1 MSTNHSVIQLFSDSV
16 ISRFSDSVIR
26 KPRRGFTLVELLVTM
41 GIMGFLGIAATSGY
55 HALVRGMTERGVSAA
70 ASAAMRAAK
79 GRAQIDRH
87 RVAVFCYNKLLREPS
102 KDGAENG
109 AAAGVLVAVRRVGRL
124 SGVSGRF
131 LYDEFGDLEL
141 CFESMPQDELEK
153 REGVRLFKFNDG
165 ITKMEYSRVADASYL
180 DRSIQVYL
188 PREGI
193 STNGYAGAYYD
204 LGGSAHP
211 ASWKAGD
218 GYGVAFTE
226 LQLQE
231 GYVFGTDIPSSLDE
245 IRISKVIEFDPE
257 STSDKEVEI
266 YSTKPNANG
275 MPSAWQ
281 PIGSAKS
288 DESGV

>member
-1 MSTNHSVIQLFSDSV
+1 
-16 ISRFSDSVIR
+16 
-26 KPRRGFTLVELLVTM
+26 M
-41 GIMGFLGIAATSGY
+41 GIMGFLGVAATSGY
-55 HALVRGMTERGVSAA
+55 HALVRGMTERGVCAA

-79 GRAQIDRH
+79 GRAQVDRH

-102 KDGAENG
+102 RDGTENG
-109 AAAGVLVAVRRVGRL
+109 IAVGVLVAVRRVGRL
-124 SGVSGRF
+124 SGVSGQL

-141 CFESMPQDELEK
+141 CFESMPKAELEK

-180 DRSIQVYL
+180 DQDIQVYL
-188 PREGI
+188 PQEDV

-226 LQLQE
+226 IQLKE
-231 GYVFGTDIPSSLDE
+231 GYVFGTGIPSSLGE
-245 IRISKVIEFDPE
+245 IAISKIIEFDPE
-257 STSDKEVEI
+257 STSDQEVEI
-266 YSTKPNANG
+266 YSTKPSANG

-281 PIGSAKS
+281 SIGAAKS